1 MKILYIGNKLSKYG
15 FTPTG
20 VETLGEKLKEL
31 SSVITVSDKKIRI
44 IRLFDMIWAIL
55 KNRKTLDY
63 VIFDTYS
70 GKAFYYVLICSI
82 LCQKLNKKYITILH
96 GGNLPKQIQ
105 KNGLIAKKIFQN
117 SLFNITPSTYLLKR
131 LKIFDFKLQYI
142 PNYIDYENYNFKKRV
157 KIKPRL
163 LWVRSFHKVYNPLM
177 AIYVLK
183 ELTKCY
189 ANAELCM
196 VGPDKDGTINKCKNI
211 AKQLGIL
218 DKVTF
223 TGLLSKND
231 WTSLSESYDIFINT
245 TNYDNQPVSVIEAMA
260 LGLPIIS
267 TNAGGLKYLHE
278 EGKDVLFVRKNG
290 VKEMAIEIKSLI
302 NGNYD
307 DYNLSENSRI
317 KAKLFSWNVIKA
329 SWYKILVK

>member
-1 MKILYIGNKLSKYG
+1 LKLLYIGNKLSKYG

-31 SSVITVSDKKIRI
+31 CSVILVSDKKIRI
-44 IRLFDMIWAIL
+44 IRLFDMIWAII

-70 GKAFYYVLICSI
+70 GKALYYVLICSI

-96 GGNLPKQIQ
+96 GGNLPRQLQ
-105 KNGLIAKKIFQN
+105 KNRFFVKKIFQN
-117 SLFNITPSTYLLKR
+117 SLFNITPSTYLKNR
-131 LKIFDFKLQYI
+131 LKIFGFKIQYI
-142 PNYIDYENYNFKKRV
+142 PNYIDFEKYNFKKRV
-157 KIKPRL
+157 KISPKL

-183 ELTKCY
+183 ELTKCFSD
-189 ANAELCM
+189 AELCM
-196 VGPDKDGTINKCKNI
+196 VGPDKDGTINKCKNL
-211 AKQLGIL
+211 AKELGIL
-218 DKVTF
+218 DKITF

-231 WTSLSESYDIFINT
+231 WISLSESYDIFINT

-260 LGLPIIS
+260 LGFPIVS

-290 VKEMAIEIKSLI
+290 VNEMAIKIKSLI

-307 DYNLSENSRI
+307 DCNLSENSRK
-317 KAKLFSWNVIKA
+317 KAKLFSWDAIKN
-329 SWYKILVK
+329 SWYEILLK